1 MVFGIHLKTNI
12 ATLMAQEDVIFQIT
26 HSVILKYV
34 KKINPPM
41 FFKCNISVKDR
52 YACIYEQFIFLSSF
66 VFAHLDTAQLCV
78 LLRFSMSCLSVMLNL
93 HTGASQ

>member
-34 KKINPPM
+34 EKFNPQM

-52 YACIYEQFIFLSSF
+52 YA
-66 VFAHLDTAQLCV
+66 
-78 LLRFSMSCLSVMLNL
+78 
-93 HTGASQ
+93 